1 MRQPKI
7 LLINFLLEIHK
18 KESHLKML
26 FIINGSFKLI
36 KNEQKMI
43 LILKIHIFL
52 GTFIVNP
59 FLITFKNIIEI

>member
-1 MRQPKI
+1 
-7 LLINFLLEIHK
+7 
-18 KESHLKML
+18 
-26 FIINGSFKLI
+26 
-36 KNEQKMI
+36 MI